1 MLNSKLS
8 LRIFIGVLIFGFIFR
23 LHGFNNPIADWH
35 SWRQADTSAVS
46 RNFVADGFDVLHPR
60 FDDLSNVPSKLENP
74 EGYRFVEFPF
84 YNIAQAGLYMLI
96 GVFSLEQWGRLITI
110 AMSLL
115 SSFFLYK
122 IVGKYSGEIA
132 GLATGFFYTFLP
144 YNIFYGQVILPDPS
158 MVTALLGSLY
168 LFDKWLVDKSERLL
182 LFVGS
187 GLLMMVAVLLKPYAL
202 FFAPVFFIL
211 SYNKYGFGLFK
222 KIQLWLYA
230 TAILMPFIC
239 WRLWMSQFPEG
250 IPQNAWLLNGNGIR
264 FRPAFF
270 RWMVY
275 ERLIKLI
282 SGYVGVLIMIV
293 GLYEL
298 RHEKAKLLYLS
309 FIISCLAYVVVFAT
323 GNVHHDYYQIVI
335 MPVIAIIFGLSAK
348 FFLSSKR
355 MPYAALRVSIFILFA
370 VGSFYFSW
378 MMVRDYFN
386 INNPSIVLA
395 GQAVDQLTPK
405 SAKVI
410 AVYGGD
416 TSFLYQTKRKG
427 WALLQEPIP
436 KMVTMGAHYLVIAN
450 PSPSDVLLGKEYLVV
465 KHVKEFIILDITKK
479 P

>member
-8 LRIFIGVLIFGFIFR
+8 LRIFIGVLIFGFVFR
-23 LHGFNNPIADWH
+23 LHGFSNPIADWH

-46 RNFVADGFDVLHPR
+46 RNFVRDGFDVLHPR
-60 FDDLSNVPSKLENP
+60 FDDLSNVPSKLDNP

-84 YNIAQAGLYMLI
+84 YNVVQAGLYMLVGI
-96 GVFSLEQWGRLITI
+96 FSLEQWGRLITI

-115 SSFFLYK
+115 SSVFLYK
-122 IVGKYSGEIA
+122 IVSKYSGEVA

-144 YNIFYGQVILPDPS
+144 YNIYYGQVILPDPS
-158 MVTALLGSLY
+158 MVAALLGALY
-168 LFDKWLVDKSERLL
+168 LFDKWLGDKRERLL
-182 LFVGS
+182 LFLGS

-211 SYNKYGFGLFK
+211 SYNKYGFELFK
-222 KIQLWLYA
+222 KIHLWLYA
-230 TAILMPFIC
+230 ALIFVPFIC

-250 IPQNAWLLNGNGIR
+250 IPQNTWLLNGNGIR

-282 SGYVGVLIMIV
+282 SGYVGIV
-293 GLYEL
+293 ILFIGLYEL
-298 RHEKAKLLYLS
+298 RYEKAKLLYLS
-309 FIISCLAYVVVFAT
+309 FIVSCLAYVIIFAT

-335 MPVIAIIFGLSAK
+335 MPVIAILFGLSAK
-348 FFLSSKR
+348 YFFNSKKITHS
-355 MPYAALRVSIFILFA
+355 ALKALVFILLVA
-370 VGSFYFSW
+370 GSFYFSW

-386 INNPSIVLA
+386 INNHSIVLA
-395 GQAVDQLTPK
+395 GQAVDQLTP
-405 SAKVI
+405 SDAKVI

-427 WALLQEPIP
+427 WALLEKSIP
-436 KMVTMGAHYLVIAN
+436 EMVTMGADYLVIAN
-450 PSPSDVLLGKEYLVV
+450 PSASDELLGKEYLVV
-465 KHVKEFIILDITKK
+465 KQVKEFIILDITKR